1 MGGSIAILLV
11 EDNIGDSRL
20 IREML
25 SEVRG
30 VTFDLKCANR
40 LQVGLGQ
47 LSEGGIDVVLL
58 DLGLPDS
65 QGLETLSRTYAHA
78 PRTPIVVLTTI
89 DDESLGTQAVNKG
102 AQDYL
107 VKGQVDGNLLVRAL
121 RYAIERKQAGERER
135 QLQLQ
140 LDLSRRLA
148 SVGVM
153 VSGIAHEVN
162 NPLTKIIG
170 FSDMLMQ
177 RDIPEETKQVLK
189 TIKDN
194 SEQVAGI
201 FKSLLTFAQQQKLD
215 RRYINMNELI
225 RATLEIRAYPLETG
239 NIEVTTQLDPALP
252 QTMIDESQL
261 QQVLLNLII
270 NAETEMKR
278 AHGSGHLLIK
288 TGSTENAIQVSVVDD
303 GPGITE
309 ENLWQVFVPFFTTRE
324 VGKGTGLGLSI
335 CYGIVAE
342 HGGKMHVTSEL
353 GKGATFVVELPIVV
367 HKKDIEL
374 AQSAADITEKAAGV
388 PILVVD
394 DKPVID

>member
-1 MGGSIAILLV
+1 MNSEIMGGSIAILLV

-20 IREML
+20 VREML

-65 QGLETLSRTYAHA
+65 QGLETLSRAYAHA
-78 PRTPIVVLTTI
+78 PRTPIVVLTSI

-107 VKGQVDGNLLVRAL
+107 VKGQVDGNLLVRTL

-201 FKSLLTFAQQQKLD
+201 LKSLLTFAQQQKSE
-215 RRYINMNELI
+215 RVYININELI
-225 RATLEIRAYPLETG
+225 QATLAMRAYPLETS
-239 NIEVTTQLDPALP
+239 NIEVTTQLDPVLP
-252 QTMIDESQL
+252 QTMADEGQL
-261 QQVLLNLII
+261 RQVLLNLII
-270 NAETEMKR
+270 NAETEMKQ

-288 TGSTENAIQVSVVDD
+288 TGSTESTIQVSITDD

-309 ENLWQVFVPFFTTRE
+309 ENLWHVFVPFFTTRE

-335 CYGIVAE
+335 CYGIVTE
-342 HGGKMHVTSEL
+342 HGGKMYATSEL
-353 GKGATFVVELPIVV
+353 GKGATFIVELPIV
-367 HKKDIEL
+367 
-374 AQSAADITEKAAGV
+374 A
-388 PILVVD
+388 
-394 DKPVID
+394 